1 MKPALLQI
9 TDTTYFD
16 MRHVKSISLEENVML
31 YGKFVPG
38 KSYVLHDSDSDKHF
52 VDQKY
57 SNNIKR
63 YIQGVLLTYEAE

>member
-1 MKPALLQI
+1 MKPVLLQI

-38 KSYVLHDSDSDKHF
+38 KSYVLHDSDNYRHV

-57 SNNIKR
+57 SKSIER
-63 YIQGVLLTYEAE
+63 YIQGVLLTNEAK